1 MQSEMSGRA
10 SQQVELFARGRAH
23 KGVCCREQEGKL
35 PRPGNA
41 GSEKW
46 GFLCE
51 EEHNGKIATKQAQCG
66 TPGLGIIWTE
76 RQPRG
81 RDTLEVGS
89 LHRCVM
95 SAAGL

>member
-66 TPGLGIIWTE
+66 TE